1 MLRQSFMTCIGLL
14 FIKFKTKRTMKMYFM
29 KNSGEE
35 LKFGDMIELDFT
47 KDTEDGHI
55 CHHHLECKFIP
66 DLIPLLL
73 EKDIIEEKELKEDEK
88 ENTETPDNEDCEI
101 AQIIL
106 STLET
111 FTLKFKQI
119 DDKINTLNKV
129 VNELKN
135 NKNGKSSARE

>member
-1 MLRQSFMTCIGLL
+1 
-14 FIKFKTKRTMKMYFM
+14 MKKYFM

-35 LKFGDMIELDFT
+35 VKFGDMIELNFT
-47 KDTEDGHI
+47 KDTEDGHT

-111 FTLKFKQI
+111 FAFKFKQI
-119 DDKINTLNKV
+119 NDKINTLNKI
-129 VNELKN
+129 VNELKD